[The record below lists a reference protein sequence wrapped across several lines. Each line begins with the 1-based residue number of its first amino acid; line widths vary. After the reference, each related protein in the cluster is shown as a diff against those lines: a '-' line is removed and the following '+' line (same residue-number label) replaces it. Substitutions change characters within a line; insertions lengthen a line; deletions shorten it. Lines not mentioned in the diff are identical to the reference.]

1 MTLSMS
7 QGINV
12 NSSSSIA
19 SITGTTNMSTSG
31 TDFSAILQML
41 LSTSMSSISDSESGN
56 SLQNLLL
63 SLAPYLQNLS
73 SASASF
79 VRAPVG
85 LPVQGGLTQEYHAA
99 HQGLDFGIEVGT
111 NVKSTM
117 AGVVKFAGWNDQGYG
132 NLVIVDNGTYQT
144 YYGHLSSVPVEVGD
158 TVAAGQV
165 IGVSG
170 NTGNSTGP
178 HLHYEVRVDGKQIN
192 PTSYV
197 YGKVAQYR
205 V

>member
-7 QGINV
+7 PGINV
-12 NSSSSIA
+12 NSSSTLA
-19 SITGTTNMSTSG
+19 NLTGTANTSTSSA
-31 TDFSAILQML
+31 DFSAILQML
-41 LSTSMSSISDSESGN
+41 LSSSMGSMSDSDSGS

-63 SLAPYLQNLS
+63 TLAPYLQNLS
-73 SASASF
+73 SASPSTAK
-79 VRAPVG
+79 APVG
-85 LPVQGGLTQEYHAA
+85 LPVHAGLTQEYHAV
-99 HQGLDFGIEVGT
+99 HQGLDFGVEVGT
-111 NVKSTM
+111 NVKTTM
-117 AGVVKFAGWNDQGYG
+117 AGVVKYAGWNDEGYG

-165 IGVSG
+165 IGASG

-178 HLHYEVRVDGKQIN
+178 HLHYEVRIEGKPIN
-192 PTSYV
+192 PTSYTF
-197 YGKVAQYR
+197 GKVAQYR